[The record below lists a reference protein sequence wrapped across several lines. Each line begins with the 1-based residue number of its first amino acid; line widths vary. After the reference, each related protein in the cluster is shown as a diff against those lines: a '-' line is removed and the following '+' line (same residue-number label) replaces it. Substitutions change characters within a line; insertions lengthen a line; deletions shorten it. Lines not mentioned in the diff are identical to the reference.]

1 MLPLDGL
8 RDASRQDLVS
18 DETLEWLR
26 QRIPNWDTM
35 PDFLKHLAVY
45 GETSSV
51 DPRLRT
57 LYAAI
62 DKV

>member
-1 MLPLDGL
+1 MRPLDGL
-8 RDASRQDLVS
+8 RDAQRQDPVS

-26 QRIPNWDTM
+26 QRIPGWDTM

-45 GETSSV
+45 GETPPV
-51 DPRLRT
+51 DPRLRA
-57 LYAAI
+57 LYATL